1 MYKIYFVQYSY
12 CMPVRNII
20 GALALGNDFFDRH
33 REISQFW
40 NDLETDNLLLLAPR
54 RVGKTSIL
62 RRMEETATDHDF
74 QAIFLD
80 VSDCADEQ
88 AFVRRLYGAVLE
100 TKLGDKLWER
110 IKGSALGQTIGRVS
124 KAGGAGFSIE
134 FKSEANDWARMGEEL
149 ADALQRLD
157 GRWLI
162 QIDELPV
169 FVLKLLGQPAAQ
181 QVARIREFLY
191 WLRRLRL
198 TFPNVRWM
206 LTGSIGLDTVTARL
220 NVSDAINDLRIVTV
234 GAFSESTAHAFLTAL
249 AEAYHLDLPEDR
261 RQRALTRIGWL
272 APYYIQLVFKQLRDQ
287 PEADVDTAIDT
298 LLRPEYK
305 GHFDYWRQR
314 LELELGQPDAGQA
327 GGLLNACARD
337 PEGATIATLS
347 QVLSAAIADPSLR
360 QPHLRYLLDV
370 LVTDGYLVEH
380 ELRYRFRFAL
390 LREYWLRRILPW
402 EGV

>member
-1 MYKIYFVQYSY
+1 MA
-12 CMPVRNII
+12 VRNII

-40 NDLETDNLLLLAPR
+40 SDLDTDNLLLLAPR

-62 RRMEETATDHDF
+62 RRMEETAGQHGF
-74 QAIFLD
+74 QALFLD

-88 AFVRRLYGAVLE
+88 AFVRRLWSAILE
-100 TKLGDKLWER
+100 TSLGDRLWER

-134 FKSEANDWARMGEEL
+134 FKADATDWARLGLEL

-169 FVLKLLGQPAAQ
+169 FVLKLLGQTAQ
-181 QVARIREFLY
+181 QVPRIREFLY

-198 TFPNVRWM
+198 TYPNVRWM

-234 GAFSESTAHAFLTAL
+234 GAFSESTAHAFLIAL
-249 AEAYHLDLPEDR
+249 AEAYQLEMPELR
-261 RQRALTRIGWL
+261 RQQALARIGWL
-272 APYYIQLVFKQLRDQ
+272 APYYIQLVFRQLLEQ
-287 PEADVDTAIDT
+287 PEVDVNTAIDT

-314 LELELGQPDAGQA
+314 LELELGQPDAGHA
-327 GGLLNACARD
+327 SKLLNSCARD
-337 PEGATIATLS
+337 SEGATIATLS
-347 QVLSAAIADPSLR
+347 QVLIGDIADPAVR

-370 LVTDGYLVEH
+370 LLTDGYLVEH
-380 ELRYRFRFAL
+380 ESRYRFRFAL
-390 LREYWLRRILPW
+390 LREYWLRRMSSW

>member
-1 MYKIYFVQYSY
+1 
-12 CMPVRNII
+12 
-20 GALALGNDFFDRH
+20 
-33 REISQFW
+33 
-40 NDLETDNLLLLAPR
+40 
-54 RVGKTSIL
+54 
-62 RRMEETATDHDF
+62 MEETAEQHGF
-74 QAIFLD
+74 QALFID

-88 AFVRRLYGAVLE
+88 AFVRRLWSAVLE
-100 TKLGDKLWER
+100 TSLGDRLWER
-110 IKGSALGQTIGRVS
+110 IKGSALGQTIGRVN

-134 FKSEANDWARMGEEL
+134 FKSDATDWARLGLEL

-169 FVLKLLGQPAAQ
+169 FVLKLLGQTAQ
-181 QVARIREFLY
+181 QFPRIREFLY

-198 TFPNVRWM
+198 TYPNVRWM

-234 GAFSESTAHAFLTAL
+234 GAFSESTAHAFLIAL
-249 AEAYHLDLPEDR
+249 AESYQLEMPEPR
-261 RQRALTRIGWL
+261 RQQALARIGWL
-272 APYYIQLVFKQLRDQ
+272 APYYIQLVFKQLREQ
-287 PEADVDTAIDT
+287 PEVDVDMAIDT

-314 LELELGQPDAGQA
+314 LELELGQPDAGHA
-327 GGLLNACARD
+327 SRLLNSCARD

-347 QVLSAAIADPSLR
+347 QVLTADIADPGMR

-370 LVTDGYLVEH
+370 LVTDGYLVDH
-380 ELRYRFRFAL
+380 ESRYRFRFAL
-390 LREYWLRRILPW
+390 LREYWLRRMSSW